1 MCASSKVQDRLKK
14 GSKEKYPEEL
24 LKCEVCKSKDISE
37 NSEGMYVCQD
47 CGIVLEEQ
55 KLKYYKP
62 YNEQAIQNAV
72 LTKTYIGY
80 KNERYYHYK
89 FDRLNK
95 LHSISDNKKA
105 TFNKARYEISR
116 ILYALRLPD
125 SYRDLI
131 LDKFKKLYGAL
142 RPSTKYRAP
151 EKLVPLVIY
160 FFLKFNN
167 ISINEKELLEVF
179 RISKKEFNAFKLQ
192 IDNFFPDYHTRRN
205 RQEYVLQ
212 RILEIAE
219 HFDLGMLFYYQS
231 KALLYRIWKLVNNT
245 KEDVISGV
253 IANIIALCWYKE
265 KVTVNAICKKLGI
278 RMSTVQ
284 WQLKNRIVKP
294 LNITGFVSL
303 VKSGELIKKK
313 FLEKG
318 LIQDLSIEENS
329 M

>member
-1 MCASSKVQDRLKK
+1 MCLLIKNKDSGKK
-14 GSKEKYPEEL
+14 RAKETRSEEL
-24 LKCEVCKSKDISE
+24 SCDACKSKNISE
-37 NSEGMYVCQD
+37 NREGMYVYQD
-47 CGIVLEEQ
+47 CGIVVEEQ

-62 YNEQAIQNAV
+62 YNEQAVQNAI
-72 LTKTYIGY
+72 LTKTYLGY
-80 KNERYYHYK
+80 KNERYHRYK

-116 ILYALRLPD
+116 ILYALKLPD
-125 SYRDLI
+125 SYRDLV
-131 LDKFKKLYGAL
+131 LDKFKKIYGAL

-160 FFLKFNN
+160 FFLKGNN
-167 ISINEKELLEVF
+167 VSINEKELLEVS

-192 IDNFFPDYHTRRN
+192 IDNFYPEYRAERS
-205 RQEYVLQ
+205 RQEYAFQ
-212 RILEIAE
+212 RILEITE

-231 KALLYRIWKLVNNT
+231 KALLYHLWELVNNT

-253 IANIIALCWYKE
+253 VASIIALCWYKE

-278 RMSTVQ
+278 QMSTIQ
-284 WQLKNRIVKP
+284 WQLKNRIIKP
-294 LNITGFVSL
+294 LKISGFVSL
-303 VKSGELIKKK
+303 VKSSDVLKEK

-318 LIQDLSIEENS
+318 LIHDSIIEENS
-329 M
+329 V

>member
-1 MCASSKVQDRLKK
+1 M
-14 GSKEKYPEEL
+14 
-24 LKCEVCKSKDISE
+24 
-37 NSEGMYVCQD
+37 
-47 CGIVLEEQ
+47 
-55 KLKYYKP
+55 
-62 YNEQAIQNAV
+62 
-72 LTKTYIGY
+72 
-80 KNERYYHYK
+80 
-89 FDRLNK
+89 
-95 LHSISDNKKA
+95 
-105 TFNKARYEISR
+105 
-116 ILYALRLPD
+116 
-125 SYRDLI
+125 
-131 LDKFKKLYGAL
+131 
-142 RPSTKYRAP
+142 
-151 EKLVPLVIY
+151 
-160 FFLKFNN
+160 
-167 ISINEKELLEVF
+167 
-179 RISKKEFNAFKLQ
+179 
-192 IDNFFPDYHTRRN
+192 
-205 RQEYVLQ
+205 LQ